1 MNVLWASQLTVE
13 WLWTTTWQASLL
25 ALFVLGIQRLFA
37 DRLAPEWRY
46 FLWWFVA
53 LRLVL
58 PAPIPAA
65 WSAFNLL
72 PTPSLKSPS
81 AEARLSA
88 VREQSA
94 PAQLPSLPPPSFTL
108 EPQFHSVAPPA
119 RRWGVLEF
127 VAVLWLG
134 GAFIAG
140 VRLWRAHRRL
150 AGIVRRGSRN
160 TCPRVVEVLRECV
173 SLMRLHRAPPVV
185 VVSGF
190 EGPALVGCLRPA
202 LVLPAEL
209 PAVLSNAELRHVFL
223 HELAHLRRRD
233 HVLNYVVCLLE
244 VVHWVNPLLR
254 QKFHRLRADRELA
267 CDALALSRL
276 PAAQR
281 CSYGATLLKL
291 LQTASPNTN
300 LPHLVGI
307 LEDKQLI
314 QRRIRMIARPSTHSN
329 RTLAWLTTGVLGFL
343 TLTGAQTSL
352 QGGPDGS
359 SPITALANPAAE
371 QGSGS
376 STSIEQ
382 ERAIDKRNLQTIY
395 QAITAYYRDN
405 KDLPNWLSDLVP
417 KYLPDAEVLVSPVE
431 KRTGNAV
438 LFGREDPK
446 IHTSYI
452 YEFNAAP
459 APEEFN
465 IGRDVPLT
473 CKQWKLMQMG
483 KFGMV
488 TPILRAHGSQ
498 TVLNVAYSGDI
509 YETGLLWENDPN
521 TRRLVRNK
529 PELGPQSSQNA
540 QGPSVSILVVD
551 TNDKPISGALIRH
564 GLGTEFGLLP
574 PGELKSDAN
583 GKAVLSLG
591 EWKSNFLFLTAS
603 HPSFFAKGME
613 WNGKTSGEQA
623 PPSEL
628 KLQLATKQ

>member
-37 DRLAPEWRY
+37 ERLAPEWRY

-72 PTPSLKSPS
+72 PTPSLQSPL
-81 AEARLSA
+81 AEARLSS
-88 VREQSA
+88 VREESA
-94 PAQLPSLPPPSFTL
+94 APVPASSLPSAGFTL
-108 EPQFHSVAPPA
+108 EAQVQSVAPPA

-140 VRLWRAHRRL
+140 LRLWRAHRRL
-150 AGIVRRGSRN
+150 AGIVRRGSPN
-160 TCPRVVEVLRECV
+160 TCPRVGEVLRDCV
-173 SLMRLHRAPPVV
+173 ALMRLHRAPPVV
-185 VVSGF
+185 MLSGF

-209 PAVLSNAELRHVFL
+209 AAVLSDAELRHIFL

-244 VVHWVNPLLR
+244 VVHWPNPLLR
-254 QKFHRLRADRELA
+254 QTFRRLRADRELA

-291 LQTASPNTN
+291 LQTASPSPN

-307 LEDKQLI
+307 LEDKHLI

-329 RTLAWLTTGVLGFL
+329 RMLAWLTTGMLGFL
-343 TLTGAQTSL
+343 TLTGAQTPV
-352 QGGPDGS
+352 QGGSEDP
-359 SPITALANPAAE
+359 SPITRALADSTADK
-371 QGSGS
+371 GS
-376 STSIEQ
+376 STSIKQ
-382 ERAIDKRNLQTIY
+382 EREIDKRNLQTIY
-395 QAITAYYRDN
+395 QAILAYYRDN

-417 KYLPDAEVLVSPVE
+417 KYLPDAGVLVSPVE

-465 IGRDVPLT
+465 IGREVPLT

-498 TVLNVAYSGDI
+498 PVLNVAYSGDI

-521 TRRLVRNK
+521 TRRLVKNK
-529 PELGPQSSQNA
+529 PELRPQSSQNA

-551 TNDKPISGALIRH
+551 ANDKPIPGALIRH

-574 PGELKSDAN
+574 SGELESDAN

-591 EWKSNFLFLTAS
+591 EWKANFLFLTAS
-603 HPSFFAKGME
+603 HSSYFTKGME
-613 WNGKTSGEQA
+613 WNRKTSGEEA
-623 PPSEL
+623 PPAEL
-628 KLQLATKQ
+628 KLQLATKE